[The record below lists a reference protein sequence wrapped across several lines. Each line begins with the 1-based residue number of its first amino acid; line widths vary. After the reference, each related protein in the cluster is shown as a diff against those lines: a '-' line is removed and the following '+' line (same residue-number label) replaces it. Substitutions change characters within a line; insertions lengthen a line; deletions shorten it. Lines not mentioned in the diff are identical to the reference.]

1 VIRLSAISRCFQGVI
16 PSLVASADATGMPNV
31 TYVSQVYLV
40 DDKHV
45 ALSRQFF
52 NKTSRN
58 LDENPNATVE
68 IYDPVT
74 FQAYRLR
81 LRFLRSE
88 RTGPLFDTMAMRI
101 QAIAS
106 HTGMEGV
113 FRLVAADIFEVTR
126 AERVDGFLTDNAPQT
141 HEEISVGGLRTE
153 LRGLQLVSERIN
165 RADDLE
171 TLLAAALDALAVYFG
186 FEHTIVL
193 LNEEQ
198 TGRLVTIACRGYGG
212 GVGAEVAMGEGLIGT
227 VARERR
233 MLRITGLD
241 ESLRY
246 GRAVR
251 RSFVSDGGTSRPEIP
266 LPGLPDAQSALV
278 IPLSLEDRLL
288 GVLAAESRDPMAF
301 GEWDEAY
308 LDIIG
313 NQIALGIDRV
323 LEADEPAVD
332 ITPPPRAPLPAAVIP
347 PRPRRTLVYY
357 KADDAVFLDNEYLIR
372 NVPGRILWKL
382 LAEWKRGGRTAFT
395 NRELRLDRS
404 LGLPEV
410 KDNLE
415 SRLILLR
422 HRLREKCPEI
432 SIASTGR
439 GKFQLEIGADL
450 ELAERR
456 RKKKWRTGNPACPA
470 ETKGGQAGLP
480 VLH

>member
-1 VIRLSAISRCFQGVI
+1 MKLSSISRCFYGVI
-16 PSLVASADATGMPNV
+16 PSLVASSDANGMPNV
-31 TYVSQVYLV
+31 TYVSQVYLI
-40 DDKHV
+40 DDTHV
-45 ALSRQFF
+45 ALSCQFF
-52 NKTSRN
+52 NKTRRN

-68 IYDPVT
+68 VYDPVT

-88 RTGPLFDTMAMRI
+88 KKGQLFDTMAMRI

-113 FRLVAADIFEVTR
+113 FRLVAADVFEVV
-126 AERVDGFLTDNAPQT
+126 RVEKVEGFLTDACNEVESEVSLT
-141 HEEISVGGLRTE
+141 GLRTE
-153 LRGLQLVSERIN
+153 LRGLQLVSDRIN

-171 TLLAAALDALAVYFG
+171 TLLAAALDALDVYFG
-186 FEHTIVL
+186 FKHTMVL
-193 LNEEQ
+193 LADDPAQ
-198 TGRLVTIACRGYGG
+198 RLVTISCRGYGG
-212 GVGAEVAMGEGLIGT
+212 GVGAEVVIGEGLIGT

-233 MLRITGLD
+233 VLRMSGLN
-241 ESLRY
+241 EGLRY

-251 RSFVSDGGTSRPEIP
+251 RSVLADGGKSRPEIP

-278 IPLSLEDRLL
+278 IPLLIEDRLI

-308 LDIIG
+308 LQIIG

-323 LEADEPAVD
+323 LESDDTVPAE
-332 ITPPPRAPLPAAVIP
+332 RPAATPVAPAMPIAS
-347 PRPRRTLVYY
+347 RPRRTLTYY
-357 KADDAVFLDNEYLIR
+357 RDDDAVFLDNEYLIR

-382 LAEWKRGGRTAFT
+382 LGEWKREGRTTFT

-422 HRLREKCPEI
+422 HRLREKCPDI
-432 SIASTGR
+432 QIASTGR
-439 GKFQLEIGADL
+439 GKFQLEVEADL
-450 ELAERR
+450 ELVER
-456 RKKKWRTGNPACPA
+456 
-470 ETKGGQAGLP
+470 
-480 VLH
+480 

>member
-1 VIRLSAISRCFQGVI
+1 MIRLSSISRCFQGVI
-16 PSLVASADATGMPNV
+16 PSMVASSDLHGMPNI
-31 TYVSQVYLV
+31 TYVSQVYLL
-40 DDKHV
+40 DDHHV

-58 LDENPNATVE
+58 LDQNPNATVE

-88 RTGPLFDTMAMRI
+88 KSGPLFDTMAMRI

-113 FRLVAADIFEVTR
+113 FRLIGSDVFEVVR
-126 AERVDGFLTDNAPQT
+126 AERVDGFLTGTAAPAQQ
-141 HEEISVGGLRTE
+141 EEISVGGLRTE

-171 TLLAAALDALAVYFG
+171 TLLAAALDALDVYFG
-186 FEHTIVL
+186 FQHTIVL
-193 LNEEQ
+193 LSEEQ
-198 TGRLVTIACRGYGG
+198 AGRLVTIACRGYGG

-233 MLRITGLD
+233 ILRISGLD

-251 RSFVSDGGTSRPEIP
+251 RSHLSEGGRSRPEIP

-278 IPLSLEDRLL
+278 IPLSVEDRLI

-308 LDIIG
+308 LEIIG

-323 LEADEPAVD
+323 LQSDEPAAVD
-332 ITPPPRAPLPAAVIP
+332 AAPQPRTPPPAAVVP
-347 PRPRRTLVYY
+347 PRVRRTLTYY
-357 KADDAVFLDNEYLIR
+357 KDDDAVFLDNEYLIR

-382 LAEWKRGGRTAFT
+382 LGEWKKEGRTAFT

-404 LGLPEV
+404 LGLPEI

-422 HRLREKCPEI
+422 HRLREKCPEVQI
-432 SIASTGR
+432 TSTGR
-439 GKFQLEIGADL
+439 GRFQLEIEAEL
-450 ELAERR
+450 ELVER
-456 RKKKWRTGNPACPA
+456 
-470 ETKGGQAGLP
+470 
-480 VLH
+480 